1 MDESGVRGPCQ
12 REKGRAPRGLKVEG
26 EKSGKRPLSSSG
38 SRIPFFPHSPTEGY
52 TVILDNASHHRR
64 KVLKKLARGKAG
76 VLFLPPYSP
85 DYNPIEKSWANMK
98 RFLRDNL
105 RGFFMVDFVVYEYF
119 ALRNLA

>member
-1 MDESGVRGPCQ
+1 MRLLIAS
-12 REKGRAPRGLKVEG
+12 
-26 EKSGKRPLSSSG
+26 KSRKFLQPEVGYAFTGGHSTNAASFEEWFKDTLLPAL
-38 SRIPFFPHSPTEGY
+38 PHGQGY
-52 TVILDNASHHRR
+52 TVILDNASQHRR
-64 KVLKKLARGKAG
+64 KVLKKLARGKVR

-119 ALRNLA
+119 ALRNLT